1 MDVKHIIGFDLGHG
15 QTAIASVATHDRARL
30 EILEINNKKV
40 QTTALK
46 RSNSDPKVAVAIG
59 DRVFNKIVEPRDE
72 LHIAFKARPHD
83 DPTYRR
89 NMQEFYCSIL
99 RQLKETRQVP
109 KWDDRIIILG
119 CPSEWSNEERQAYQ
133 ELFNNPEFP
142 EIKVVSESRAAL
154 LHVMEQQGTTLS
166 KTDLD
171 DGAVLVID
179 VGSSTTDFSIIH
191 GWNSEEPLH
200 DFGKD
205 LGASYF
211 DEEILKYSVEQNK
224 DADRLNALI
233 EANDNLVPMM
243 KYLCRQAK
251 QKYFD
256 SPDDFAEDYVSVDYR
271 DIKDVIFKPRV
282 NGVLMNQLIDQ
293 KLTNSQYSWVQTFNN
308 LLQQAKNE
316 IAARGFSLK
325 AILLTGGASRMGFIR
340 ESIKD
345 VFLRDKPELKFQQDS
360 EPEYSVASGLARWG
374 RRRYL
379 IESFLK
385 KVKEVFE
392 GEMPQL
398 IDNHISPFLDI
409 LIPKLVDKVITDFAI
424 PALLDWKK
432 GNYKTIENLQEN
444 IKQQLDD
451 WLETPEG
458 IQLIASIGNEWW
470 DNKVGQEFLFVVNPL
485 CTEHD
490 VPIGQMSLK
499 IPFRSESF
507 FKLDFFDPLQP
518 LIKGIGYIIIWMIV
532 WILPL
537 GGPIIAAGVTIGITK
552 VFKDQI
558 DNFIDKNIKFEN
570 IKFIDEKINK
580 FNFPEF
586 ARAIVDDAKIYS
598 LGEKRDELVSK
609 ARQAIDSNDV
619 ARKSITSQ
627 LIKHL
632 RTEVEEKAHEA
643 SRFIQ

>member
-1 MDVKHIIGFDLGHG
+1 MSVNHIIGFDLGHG
-15 QTAIASVATHDRARL
+15 QTAIASIATHDRARL
-30 EILEINNKKV
+30 EMLEINNKKV

-46 RSNSDPKVAVAIG
+46 RSDSDKKVDIG
-59 DRVFNKIVEPRDE
+59 DRVFNNVVKLPDE
-72 LHIAFKARPHD
+72 LYIAFKARSYN

-89 NMQEFYCSIL
+89 NMQDFYCSIL
-99 RQLKETRQVP
+99 QQLYETHQVP
-109 KWDDRIIILG
+109 QWDDRNIILG
-119 CPSEWSNEERQAYQ
+119 CPSEWSEQERQAYQ
-133 ELFNNPEFP
+133 ELFKNPKFP
-142 EIKVVSESRAAL
+142 DPEVVSESRAAL

-171 DGAVLVID
+171 DGAILVID
-179 VGSSTTDFSIIH
+179 VGSSTTDFTIIH

-211 DEEILKYSVEQNK
+211 DEEIFKYSVEQN

-233 EANDNLVPMM
+233 EANPNLVPMM

-256 SPDDFAEDYVSVDYR
+256 SPDDFAKDNVSVGYR
-271 DIKDVIFKPRV
+271 KIEGVIFEPFV
-282 NGVLMNQLIDQ
+282 NGVLINQLIQ
-293 KLTNSQYSWVQTFNN
+293 QPLTNSQDSWVQTFKN

-345 VFLRDKPELKFQQDS
+345 VFLRENPELKFQQDS

-379 IESFLK
+379 IDSFRK

-398 IDNHISPFLDI
+398 IDNYSSPFLDI

-424 PALLDWKK
+424 PGLLEWKEGK
-432 GNYKTIENLQEN
+432 YETTKDLQQQ
-444 IKQQLDD
+444 IKQQVSD
-451 WLETPEG
+451 WLRTGEG
-458 IQLIASIGNEWW
+458 LEFIASVSNDWW
-470 DNKVGQEFLFVVNPL
+470 DKEIGQKFLLVVDPL
-485 CTEHD
+485 CREHD
-490 VPIGQMSLK
+490 VPIGEMSLK
-499 IPFRSESF
+499 IPFSSENF
-507 FKLDFFDPLQP
+507 FNPDFPVPIPLEP
-518 LIKGIGYIIIWMIV
+518 LVRFIGYIIFWAIV
-532 WILPL
+532 WALPL
-537 GGPIIAAGVTIGITK
+537 GGPMIAAGITWF
-552 VFKDQI
+552 FKDRV
-558 DNFIDKNIKFEN
+558 DNFIDEN
-570 IKFIDEKINK
+570 IKKVNIPK
-580 FNFPEF
+580 P
-586 ARAIVDDAKIYS
+586 ARATVDDAKIYS
-598 LGEKRDELVSK
+598 LSNKQDEIVTK
-609 ARQAIDSNDV
+609 ARQAIDSDDV
-619 ARKSITSQ
+619 AMESITSQ
-627 LIKHL
+627 LLDHL
-632 RTEVEEKAHEA
+632 RKEVDKKADQA

>member
-1 MDVKHIIGFDLGHG
+1 LGHG

-40 QTTALK
+40 QTTAFK
-46 RSNSDPKVAVAIG
+46 RSYSDPKVAIG
-59 DRVFNKIVEPRDE
+59 DRVFNKIVKRPDE
-72 LHIAFKARPHD
+72 LYIAFKARPHD

-99 RQLKETRQVP
+99 RQIKETRQVP
-109 KWDDRIIILG
+109 QWDDRIIILG

-142 EIKVVSESRAAL
+142 QLEVVSESRAAL

-171 DGAVLVID
+171 DGAILVID
-179 VGSSTTDFSIIH
+179 VGSSTTDFTIIH
-191 GWNSEEPLH
+191 EWNSEEPLH

-211 DEEILKYSVEQNK
+211 DEEIFKYSVEENE

-233 EANDNLVPMM
+233 EANPNLVPMM

-256 SPDDFAEDYVSVDYR
+256 SSDDFAEDYVSVDSR
-271 DIKDVIFKPRV
+271 DIEDVIFKPRV
-282 NGVLMNQLIDQ
+282 NGVLMNRLIDK
-293 KLTNSQYSWVQTFNN
+293 KLTNSQYSWVQTFKN

-316 IAARGFSLK
+316 IAAQKFSLK

-345 VFLRDKPELKFQQDS
+345 VFLRENPELKFQQDS

-379 IESFLK
+379 IESFRK

-398 IDNHISPFLDI
+398 IDNYSSPFLDI
-409 LIPKLVDKVITDFAI
+409 LIPKLIDKVITGFAI
-424 PALLDWKK
+424 PGLLDWKQGK
-432 GNYKTIENLQEN
+432 YETTKDLQQQ
-444 IKQQLDD
+444 IKQQVSD
-451 WLETPEG
+451 WLQTPEG
-458 IQLIASIGNEWW
+458 IELIASVSNQWWEDTEIGQ
-470 DNKVGQEFLFVVNPL
+470 KFLLVLDPL
-485 CTEHD
+485 CREHD
-490 VPIGQMSLK
+490 VPTGAMSLN
-499 IPFRSESF
+499 IPFRSEDF
-507 FKLDFFDPLQP
+507 FKPDFPVPIPLEP
-518 LIKGIGYIIIWMIV
+518 LVRLIGYIIFWVIA
-532 WILPL
+532 LPL
-537 GGPIIAAGVTIGITK
+537 GGYIFATGITF
-552 VFKDQI
+552 VFKGQI
-558 DNFIDKNIKFEN
+558 DR
-570 IKFIDEKINK
+570 FIDENIRKINLPK
-580 FNFPEF
+580 SL
-586 ARAIVDDAKIYS
+586 RATVDNAKIYS
-598 LGEKRDELVSK
+598 LSNKQDEIVTK
-609 ARQAIDSNDV
+609 ARQAIDSDEE
-619 ARKSITSQ
+619 AMASITSQ
-627 LIKHL
+627 LLNHL
-632 RTEVEEKAHEA
+632 RTEVEKKADEA